1 MKRENENERKKRKR
15 KRKTKKNENERKNK
29 RKRKRKTKR
38 KKMKTKRKTEKETPE
53 NAKRFKS
60 KTETTQINHLLLR
73 LLAHPASCS
82 TRRLARGAPC
92 QTEGRGHTK
101 DHFLPH
107 RGGAA
112 PNQAAQSDRS
122 RARMP
127 DSRRTLLLRT
137 HASSACL
144 QPKRR
149 ASNCASADARVAA
162 SFAVSRASTRQESAP
177 WS

>member
-1 MKRENENERKKRKR
+1 MKENENERKNENGNEKQKRNASKRK
-15 KRKTKKNENERKNK
+15 
-29 RKRKRKTKR
+29 
-38 KKMKTKRKTEKETPE
+38 
-53 NAKRFKS
+53 A
-60 KTETTQINHLLLR
+60 TQIKNR
-73 LLAHPASCS
+73 NDSNKKSLAIKAGSRIPSCS

-101 DHFLPH
+101 DHFLPR